1 MIQLRNGDHFIVRNL
16 GMAIDVIQSFHFGIP
31 SKIHGNL
38 AHDNI
43 PTGVIRWFVYC
54 IEDIPC
60 HKQIVGSTTNPTSR
74 WSTHKSTCNSQKSNS
89 TGLSKHFKL
98 GCPHDRG
105 RDKSTLDFT
114 LLDYFDTTEESLRHS
129 EHLPGPKCRC
139 SECDKLKLLEDK
151 WILKLGTFYDH
162 GLNSR
167 DEVKSKSRYNWK
179 SY

>member
-1 MIQLRNGDHFIVRNL
+1 M
-16 GMAIDVIQSFHFGIP
+16 
-31 SKIHGNL
+31 
-38 AHDNI
+38 
-43 PTGVIRWFVYC
+43 
-54 IEDIPC
+54 
-60 HKQIVGSTTNPTSR
+60 
-74 WSTHKSTCNSQKSNS
+74 
-89 TGLSKHFKL
+89 
-98 GCPHDRG
+98 GCPNDLG

-114 LLDYFDTTEESLRHS
+114 LLDHYDTTIERPRHA
-129 EHLPGPKCRC
+129 EHLSGPKCRC